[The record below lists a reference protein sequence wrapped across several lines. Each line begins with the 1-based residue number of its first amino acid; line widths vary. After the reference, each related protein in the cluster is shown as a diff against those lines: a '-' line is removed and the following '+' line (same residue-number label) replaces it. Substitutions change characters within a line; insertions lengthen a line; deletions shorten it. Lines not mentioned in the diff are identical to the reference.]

1 MIPYPIHLA
10 ARQVRGARTERLLW
24 TGPLRDIS
32 AHLQQGGKPDAGISA
47 AATLCHTT
55 LLSVLLQAFLNAL
68 QSAII
73 LLIPLILP

>member
-1 MIPYPIHLA
+1 MIPYPIHLV
-10 ARQVRGARTERLLW
+10 ARQASRAQTERLLA
-24 TGPLRDIS
+24 GPLRDIS

-73 LLIPLILP
+73 LLIPLKLP

>member
-1 MIPYPIHLA
+1 MIPYPIHLVA
-10 ARQVRGARTERLLW
+10 TQEIRARGETLLW

-55 LLSVLLQAFLNAL
+55 LLSVLLQALLNAR
-68 QSAII
+68 QGAII
-73 LLIPLILP
+73 LLIPLKLP